1 MIASRGHM
9 CFVITLLWYSIV
21 FRPMFQALKSW
32 INLRNEWILI
42 NYISFSRH
50 TEVLTKDAA
59 KIKANIRMVLEVS
72 DWKYGIP
79 ARTIVFTTCKLLWWY
94 YEHGTILHNVGNI
107 SQLNVMANTFFND
120 ANVFL
125 TNRD

>member
-32 INLRNEWILI
+32 INLTIYKDSFI
-42 NYISFSRH
+42 SISFSRH
-50 TEVLTKDAA
+50 TEVLTKDSA

-72 DWKYGIP
+72 DWKDGIP
-79 ARTIVFTTCKLLWWY
+79 ARTMVFTTCKLLWWY

-107 SQLNVMANTFFND
+107 SQLNVMGDSFF
-120 ANVFL
+120 
-125 TNRD
+125 